1 MNEIT
6 YCKKNDEIEC
16 IRYKNW
22 TKSYPPHTHTTHL
35 TVGYVEEGKLCIVF
49 DGKEKIYGPGDEFQI
64 LPNIVHELKPA
75 SKDGY
80 SMVVT
85 CIKIKSQ
92 DKESSSS
99 ISEANL
105 SALRD
110 SILDR
115 PENLYLIEE
124 MARDSNISPFYMIR
138 QFKKAFG
145 LTPHQFQIQC
155 KVRKAQK
162 LLEEEKDISEVT
174 YESGFC
180 DQSHLNRCFHKIVG
194 LTPKDYQKSIE
205 EEN

>member
-22 TKSYPPHTHTTHL
+22 TKSYPPHTHAGHW
-35 TVGYVEEGKLCIVF
+35 TVGYVEDGKLCIVF
-49 DGKEKIYGPGDEFQI
+49 DDEEIIYGAGDEFQI
-64 LPNIVHELKPA
+64 PPNVVHELKPVD
-75 SKDGY
+75 SGGY

-92 DKESSSS
+92 DDT
-99 ISEANL
+99 NL
-105 SALRD
+105 GALRD
-110 SILDR
+110 SILDS

-162 LLEEEKDISEVT
+162 LLEKEKDISEVT

-205 EEN
+205 QEG